1 MIRGNVT
8 EALITG
14 ALATAIGVAAGYG
27 ILVWILGVSMRE
39 TMPDLG
45 TLVSISA
52 LTYGL
57 AALAGIVTV
66 ALAPLLTIKRLRRTD
81 IPSALRVVE

>member
-1 MIRGNVT
+1 
-8 EALITG
+8 
-14 ALATAIGVAAGYG
+14 
-27 ILVWILGVSMRE
+27 LVIDASMRE

-52 LTYGL
+52 VTYLL
-57 AALAGIVTV
+57 AALAGLVSVT
-66 ALAPLLTIKRLRRTD
+66 ASPLLTLRRLRRTD